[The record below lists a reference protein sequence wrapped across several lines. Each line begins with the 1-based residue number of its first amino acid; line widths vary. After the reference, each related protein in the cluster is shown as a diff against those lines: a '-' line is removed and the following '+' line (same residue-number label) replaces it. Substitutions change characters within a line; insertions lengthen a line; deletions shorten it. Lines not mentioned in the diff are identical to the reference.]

1 MQRGPSSAPAW
12 PSPAH
17 SRTSHFPP
25 CPCPAL
31 LPPSGDT
38 GGSPSRWVS
47 VFPELVASGTPRAYN
62 LRTATVQVPR
72 FWRLRSKDATCATL
86 VCWAGHGLPVHTA
99 LWSCSVLATGAGVS
113 SAQMPSVAALG
124 ASHGWPAVHLQL
136 PPRVEP
142 MAPEV
147 GGGTPRSPPL
157 AFFQEGPREEA
168 VSLGPQGCLHQG
180 RGCTSWLLPFKVAD
194 WSRGR
199 LSQTQS

>member
-17 SRTSHFPP
+17 SRTSHLPP

-47 VFPELVASGTPRAYN
+47 VFPELVASRTPRAYN

-86 VCWAGHGLPVHTA
+86 VCWAGHGLPVHTERSGPA
-99 LWSCSVLATGAGVS
+99 LYW
-113 SAQMPSVAALG
+113 
-124 ASHGWPAVHLQL
+124 
-136 PPRVEP
+136 
-142 MAPEV
+142 
-147 GGGTPRSPPL
+147 PL
-157 AFFQEGPREEA
+157 ARGSRLHRCPPSQPWGPHTAGLQCIYSCHQELNP
-168 VSLGPQGCLHQG
+168 
-180 RGCTSWLLPFKVAD
+180 WLLRLEGVPQD
-194 WSRGR
+194 PLPLLSSRRGPERKQCPLCPRGVCIRAGGALRGFFHSRLLTGR
-199 LSQTQS
+199 EGD